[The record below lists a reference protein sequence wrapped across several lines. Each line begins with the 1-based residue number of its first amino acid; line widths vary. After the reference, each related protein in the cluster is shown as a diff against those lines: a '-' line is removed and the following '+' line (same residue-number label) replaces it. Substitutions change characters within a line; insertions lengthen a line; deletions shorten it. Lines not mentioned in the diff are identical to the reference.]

1 MADDSSGLECNAEWW
16 ITLLLPSSIMDEG
29 TQIGTKTLLDEL
41 KETGAALMFIIL
53 EWDEET
59 IAATLDIWDDSFT

>member
-1 MADDSSGLECNAEWW
+1 
-16 ITLLLPSSIMDEG
+16 MDEG